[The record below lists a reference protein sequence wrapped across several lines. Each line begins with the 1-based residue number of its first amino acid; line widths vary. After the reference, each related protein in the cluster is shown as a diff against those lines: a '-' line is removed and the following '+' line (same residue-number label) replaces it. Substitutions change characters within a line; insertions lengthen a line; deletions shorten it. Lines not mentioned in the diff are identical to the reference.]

1 MSNTRPRISLVGALI
16 GALVCAFG
24 RAGVVLI
31 NIGEA
36 GTVAVLVSLASAA
49 IGLLIGAIAGAFAK
63 PVKGALIGAL
73 LSGIIFELFML
84 PCAHLFGTVGDV
96 FGNQD
101 VGRDFLA
108 STWPYFLEMA
118 AAGAIAG
125 TIGGLVGMR
134 QNESQMAL
142 ESKGD
147 REITG

>member
-1 MSNTRPRISLVGALI
+1 MSNTQSRISLIGALT

-24 RAGVVLI
+24 RAGVVLL

-49 IGLLIGAIAGAFAK
+49 IGLLVGAIAGAFAK
-63 PVKGALIGAL
+63 PVKGALIGAI

-84 PCAHLFGTVGDV
+84 PCAHLFGTVGEF

-101 VGRDFLA
+101 LGRDFLV
-108 STWPYFLEMA
+108 STLPYFLEMA

-125 TIGGLVGMR
+125 TIGGLVGKR
-134 QNESQMAL
+134 QKETQLAL